1 MESYYPVMLNVQ
13 GRRCL
18 VAGGGPVAQR
28 KVQGLLECGAEV
40 VLVSPAVTPS
50 LAELA
55 RQGMIL
61 LLAREYESGD
71 LTGSMLVFA
80 LTNQRQVNAKIAE
93 EAARAGIPVNV
104 ADEAEE
110 GDFILPAVV
119 RRGPLVLT
127 VSTSGASP
135 AYAGR
140 IKDELAERYDEDLIS
155 YVRWL
160 GRLRGHIMRQ
170 VSDSGLRRKLL
181 REAIHCTPPEDMED
195 ENESRLILYIE
206 QLKQKVKRK
215 GHLVHE
221 QQNDYSGNKTERA
234 CVDADRTSN

>member
-1 MESYYPVMLNVQ
+1 MSLESYYPVMLNVQ

-155 YVRWL
+155 YVAGWEGFAGISC
-160 GRLRGHIMRQ
+160 GRSQTAGCD
-170 VSDSGLRRKLL
+170 VSCCARPSIARPPKIWKTKMKAGLFF
-181 REAIHCTPPEDMED
+181 T
-195 ENESRLILYIE
+195 
-206 QLKQKVKRK
+206 
-215 GHLVHE
+215 
-221 QQNDYSGNKTERA
+221 
-234 CVDADRTSN
+234 